1 MTIAV
6 YCDIKQETKQKQQP
20 KTGGGGG
27 GGGREGRLERT
38 SRTPSGY
45 ATEQPMDT
53 KWREE
58 EHR

>member
-27 GGGREGRLERT
+27 KGGSSEPPEPPLD
-38 SRTPSGY
+38 TPWNSLWIQNG
-45 ATEQPMDT
+45 E
-53 KWREE
+53 KKNIGN
-58 EHR
+58 